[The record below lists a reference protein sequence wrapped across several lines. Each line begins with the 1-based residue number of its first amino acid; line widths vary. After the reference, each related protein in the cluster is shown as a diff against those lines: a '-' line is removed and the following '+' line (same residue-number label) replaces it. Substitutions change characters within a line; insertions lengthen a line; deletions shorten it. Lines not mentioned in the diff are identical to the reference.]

1 MTFTRTSNCKDIH
14 KHATFLQKKKKKKK
28 NKKKKSSKVEEPI
41 NSKMVNIELVKD
53 QLITINTIWAQ

>member
-1 MTFTRTSNCKDIH
+1 MAKTFTNMQL
-14 KHATFLQKKKKKKK
+14 FYKKKKKK
-28 NKKKKSSKVEEPI
+28 NKKKKSSKVEEQI

>member
-1 MTFTRTSNCKDIH
+1 MTFTRAK
-14 KHATFLQKKKKKKK
+14 TFTNMQLFYKKKKKKK

>member
-1 MTFTRTSNCKDIH
+1 MAKTFTNMQL
-14 KHATFLQKKKKKKK
+14 FYKKKKEKK
-28 NKKKKSSKVEEPI
+28 NKKKKSSKVEEQI

>member
-14 KHATFLQKKKKKKK
+14 KHATFLQKKEQ
-28 NKKKKSSKVEEPI
+28 KKKSSKVEEQI

>member
-1 MTFTRTSNCKDIH
+1 MTYTRTSNCKDIH
-14 KHATFLQKKKKKKK
+14 KQENSQKK
-28 NKKKKSSKVEEPI
+28 NKKKNQAMLKNKI